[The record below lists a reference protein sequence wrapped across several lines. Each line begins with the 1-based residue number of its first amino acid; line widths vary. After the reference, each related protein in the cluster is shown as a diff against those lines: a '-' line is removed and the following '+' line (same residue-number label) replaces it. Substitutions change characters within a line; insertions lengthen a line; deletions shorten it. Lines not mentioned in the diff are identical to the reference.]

1 MNNDTKKTLVTSLV
15 LQIITIICGFI
26 LPRLILQSFGS
37 VYNGIVNSV
46 NQFLSCVTLLRAGI
60 GGVTR
65 AALYKPLEE
74 NDTNKISAIVNASEK
89 FMRKIAGIFV
99 ILLVIFAMIYPL
111 FVKEDFTWLFAFSL
125 VLILGIS
132 TVAQYYFGIT
142 YQFLLHADQ
151 KLYVYNF
158 LQIIATI
165 LNTIV
170 AVGLIKVGADIRT
183 VKLGSAIVFGLTPIC
198 LYIYAQKHYCINK
211 KIKPDMGT
219 IGQRWDAFAHQ
230 IAAFVH
236 TNTDIVILTIFS
248 NLYEVSVYSVYNLVI
263 YGVKQLIYTCS
274 NAIEALLGR
283 IMAQKKKGQLEK
295 SISNMNMLLIYYLQY
310 Y

>member
-132 TVAQYYFGIT
+132 C
-142 YQFLLHADQ
+142 
-151 KLYVYNF
+151 
-158 LQIIATI
+158 TI
-165 LNTIV
+165 LFWYYISIFTTCRSKIV
-170 AVGLIKVGADIRT
+170 
-183 VKLGSAIVFGLTPIC
+183 
-198 LYIYAQKHYCINK
+198 CI
-211 KIKPDMGT
+211 
-219 IGQRWDAFAHQ
+219 
-230 IAAFVH
+230 
-236 TNTDIVILTIFS
+236 
-248 NLYEVSVYSVYNLVI
+248 
-263 YGVKQLIYTCS
+263 
-274 NAIEALLGR
+274 
-283 IMAQKKKGQLEK
+283 
-295 SISNMNMLLIYYLQY
+295 
-310 Y
+310 